1 MMCHNKEV
9 DLSVAETL
17 NSKKEKS
24 LTPKHINS

>member
-1 MMCHNKEV
+1 MCHNKRV

-17 NSKKEKS
+17 NSKQKS